1 MAVIENEFMNF
12 EPLPAEIQFDPIT
25 RVFTI
30 SKCVNDPADPD
41 CLDPAYTIRYKVVII
56 ATATTSSTT
65 FEDTSQSFYVS
76 LTEDCTTDTPDLQTF
91 ITTIDYYISELDP
104 QPVFVPGQTVDNN
117 PQCDLEFSLVEF
129 GSDTYPSPPFK
140 NFNSQTG
147 DFVIL
152 SDDFLL
158 DNVRLDISTFITSI
172 YSSSSLKT
180 RTDNFSVF
188 FYSEC
193 REITQ
198 WSPSQFDIENESV
211 TLALG
216 ETKTF
221 GVSAATSP
229 NQVCSSKSIVYEIA
243 ELSGG
248 SANLITMNAQV
259 VAITPTTISDVGVH
273 TYKIKACVQNANGEC
288 MVEILSDQLTMT
300 ITETRRMLASDP
312 APINLHSFVST
323 APSLI

>member
-1 MAVIENEFMNF
+1 M
-12 EPLPAEIQFDPIT
+12 
-25 RVFTI
+25 
-30 SKCVNDPADPD
+30 
-41 CLDPAYTIRYKVVII
+41 
-56 ATATTSSTT
+56 
-65 FEDTSQSFYVS
+65 
-76 LTEDCTTDTPDLQTF
+76 
-91 ITTIDYYISELDP
+91 
-104 QPVFVPGQTVDNN
+104 PGQTVENN

-140 NFNSQTG
+140 NFNTATG

-152 SDDFLL
+152 SDNFLL
-158 DNVRLDISTFITSI
+158 DNVRLDMSMFITSI

-198 WSPSQFDIENESV
+198 WTASQFDIENESV

-216 ETKTF
+216 QTKTF

-229 NQVCSSKSIVYEIA
+229 NQVCNAKNIVYEIA

-248 SANLITMNAQV
+248 TASLITMNAQV
-259 VAITPTTISDVGVH
+259 VAITPTTINDVGVW
-273 TYKIKACVQNANGEC
+273 TYKIKACVQNTNGEC
-288 MVEILSDQLTMT
+288 MVEVLSDQLTMT
-300 ITETRRMLASDP
+300 ITETRRMLASESAITKP
-312 APINLHSFVST
+312 NLHSFVST
-323 APSLI
+323 APALIKTTEDAKRRVCPVG